1 MYKIKLLILLLTS
14 LFLFS
19 CSSSNQL
26 SNKMKMS
33 VGYIGGEYDGLVL
46 SNTLN
51 SYLNNFNILD
61 YNSNYQIQA
70 NISHSTNLFITNLDN
85 TSDRERIISNINIK
99 IFNKEQQ
106 CFTNSFSESVSQF
119 YLLASSEKFISNK
132 SASEKI
138 KIENTENLVKKFIND
153 IDENSFVCN

>member
-85 TSDRERIISNINIK
+85 TSDRERIISNIDIK

>member
-19 CSSSNQL
+19 CSSSNHL
-26 SNKMKMS
+26 SNKIKMS

-46 SNTLN
+46 TNTLN

-61 YNSNYQIQA
+61 HNSNYQIQA
-70 NISHSTNLFITNLDN
+70 NISHSTNLFITNVDN
-85 TSDRERIISNINIK
+85 TSDRERIISNIDIK

-153 IDENSFVCN
+153 IDENSFVCK